1 MPVDNRS
8 LRIQFVTT
16 SLMHGGAE
24 VQVFLL
30 AAELKRRGHEV
41 SLVTM
46 RDPEAFQP
54 ELRALG
60 IPLVSLSMRR
70 GVGDPR
76 AIWRLAKAVR
86 DHRPH
91 VAHSHMV
98 HANLLSRL
106 TRPLAW
112 TPVQVSTAHNLTEG
126 ARWRELAYRATDPL
140 CDLTTNVCR
149 KCVEHFIEVGATPR
163 TKIRYMPNG
172 LDLGK
177 FRPSAGARAAKRAE
191 LGVPSDTFLW
201 LAVGRVE
208 EQKDYPN
215 LIRAVK
221 RLAAASAA
229 AATGGAAPPAPAG
242 SAASSGPFTVV
253 VAGSGALSAEMEVMA
268 RETGLGAALRFLGDR
283 TDVVDLMAAADGYVM
298 SSAWE
303 GLPMVLLEAGASH
316 LPAVVTDVGGNREA
330 VEDGVTGFVVPPHD
344 DEALAAAMTNLMAL
358 GAADL
363 EAMGRRSRAHVESS
377 FALAS
382 VVDRWEAL
390 YRELLGR
397 RGKTDAQ
404 GA

>member
-191 LGVPSDTFLW
+191 LGVPNDTFLW

-229 AATGGAAPPAPAG
+229 A
-242 SAASSGPFTVV
+242 GPFAVV
-253 VAGSGALSAEMEVMA
+253 VAGSGALSAEMEAMA

>member
-1 MPVDNRS
+1 RMPVDNRS

-112 TPVQVSTAHNLTEG
+112 TPVQVSTAHNL
-126 ARWRELAYRATDPL
+126 
-140 CDLTTNVCR
+140 
-149 KCVEHFIEVGATPR
+149 
-163 TKIRYMPNG
+163 
-172 LDLGK
+172 
-177 FRPSAGARAAKRAE
+177 
-191 LGVPSDTFLW
+191 
-201 LAVGRVE
+201 
-208 EQKDYPN
+208 
-215 LIRAVK
+215 
-221 RLAAASAA
+221 
-229 AATGGAAPPAPAG
+229 
-242 SAASSGPFTVV
+242 
-253 VAGSGALSAEMEVMA
+253 
-268 RETGLGAALRFLGDR
+268 
-283 TDVVDLMAAADGYVM
+283 
-298 SSAWE
+298 
-303 GLPMVLLEAGASH
+303 
-316 LPAVVTDVGGNREA
+316 
-330 VEDGVTGFVVPPHD
+330 
-344 DEALAAAMTNLMAL
+344 
-358 GAADL
+358 
-363 EAMGRRSRAHVESS
+363 
-377 FALAS
+377 
-382 VVDRWEAL
+382 
-390 YRELLGR
+390 
-397 RGKTDAQ
+397 
-404 GA
+404 

>member
-191 LGVPSDTFLW
+191 LGVPNDTFLW

-229 AATGGAAPPAPAG
+229 A
-242 SAASSGPFTVV
+242 GPFAVV

-344 DEALAAAMTNLMAL
+344 DEALAAAMTNLKAL

>member
-229 AATGGAAPPAPAG
+229 A
-242 SAASSGPFTVV
+242 GPFAVV
-253 VAGSGALSAEMEVMA
+253 VAGSGALSAEMEAMA